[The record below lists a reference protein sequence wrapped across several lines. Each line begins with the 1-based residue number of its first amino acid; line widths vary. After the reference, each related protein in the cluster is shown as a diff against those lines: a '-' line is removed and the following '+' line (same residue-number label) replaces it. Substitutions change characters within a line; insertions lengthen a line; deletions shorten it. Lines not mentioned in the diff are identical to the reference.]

1 MQPGSYGYDSR
12 MGAISGGLMHATG
25 SSVAAHTMAQA
36 SIYQQLNMQASAMG
50 YVDVYRV
57 LCWAS
62 VILVGFA
69 FLLSKNRPGE
79 GAPAGE
85 AVH

>member
-1 MQPGSYGYDSR
+1 M
-12 MGAISGGLMHATG
+12 AILM
-25 SSVAAHTMAQA
+25 
-36 SIYQQLNMQASAMG
+36 
-50 YVDVYRV
+50 
-57 LCWAS
+57 
-62 VILVGFA
+62 VGVA

>member
-1 MQPGSYGYDSR
+1 MAYQDIFRLLCY
-12 MGAISGGLMHATG
+12 ISIVMIGL
-25 SSVAAHTMAQA
+25 
-36 SIYQQLNMQASAMG
+36 
-50 YVDVYRV
+50 
-57 LCWAS
+57 
-62 VILVGFA
+62 A